1 MKKLFLLVSAALALV
16 LPARATWSIVVVN
29 HRTGEVA
36 VAGATCI
43 PQLNLMQAIPVA
55 VVGKGGGVI
64 QASGDP
70 AGLLIIHAGLLAGED
85 PALIL
90 QDVLDAAQSP
100 GQHQIGIVSFDG
112 APVTFTGRSAQA
124 AKGGV
129 VGEVGDLS
137 YAIQGNVLTSSQVW
151 LSAEQALLST
161 PGDLGQKVLAAMEA
175 ARSWGGDGRCSC
187 SITSATSCGAPP
199 PGFTKSA
206 HCGFVIVARM
216 GDVDSPCTQSQNCA
230 TGSYYMKLNVAG
242 ANAQARDPDPV
253 LQLQAKYD
261 TWRAAHLGRPDG
273 VRSTVDAV
281 QSLPADGVT
290 RRKVTVRLVDLEGVP
305 LASGGATVAVATL
318 DGLPSLASVGPV
330 VDNGDGSYSFELVA
344 GTQPG
349 LDTFVITADDG
360 IGKATLYPYLAV
372 RLDQPAPL
380 HAGFDTV
387 SASRGAT
394 VPFVVDV
401 PSKPKG
407 VYWILGSLS
416 GTSASLGPGPFS
428 VPLVPDS
435 FLWTTF
441 RLAGT
446 PGLLPGTHGFLDA
459 SGRAEGAFVAG
470 PGQLLSLAGMRIDWA
485 ASVLGKGPPL
495 GTNAVG
501 FDVVP

>member
-1 MKKLFLLVSAALALV
+1 MKKLFLLVGAALALV
-16 LPARATWSIVVVN
+16 LPAGATWSIVVVN
-29 HRTGEVA
+29 RRTGEVA

-43 PQLNLMQAIPVA
+43 QQLNLLQAIPVA
-55 VVGKGGGVI
+55 LVGKGGGVI

-70 AGLLIIHAGLLAGED
+70 AGLLIIHAGLLAAED
-85 PALIL
+85 PAVIL
-90 QDVLDAAQSP
+90 QEVLDAAQAP

-112 APVTFTGRSAQA
+112 APVTFTGRNAQA

-175 ARSWGGDGRCSC
+175 ARSFGGDGRCSC

-206 HCGFVIVARM
+206 HCGFVVVLRI
-216 GDVDSPCTQSQNCA
+216 GDVDSPCTQPQSCA

-242 ANAQARDPDPV
+242 ANAQQRDDDPV
-253 LQLQAKYD
+253 IQLQAKYD
-261 TWRAAHLGRPDG
+261 TWRANRLGRPDG
-273 VRSTVDAV
+273 ILSTVDAV
-281 QSLPADGVT
+281 QSMPADGAT
-290 RRKVTVRLVDLEGVP
+290 KRTVTVRLVDIDGVP
-305 LASGGATVAVATL
+305 LASGGASVAVATV

-330 VDNGDGSYSFELVA
+330 VDHGDGSYSFELAA
-344 GTQPG
+344 GTRVG
-349 LDTFVITADDG
+349 LDRFVITADDG
-360 IGKATLYPYLAV
+360 IGTATLYPYLDV
-372 RLDQPAPL
+372 RLDAPAPL

-387 SASRGAT
+387 SASEGAT
-394 VPFVVDV
+394 VPFVVNV
-401 PSKPKG
+401 PTKPKG

-416 GTSASLGPGPFS
+416 GTTSSLGPGPFS
-428 VPLVPDS
+428 VPLVPDA

-441 RLAGT
+441 RFAGT
-446 PGLLPGTHGFLDA
+446 PGMLPGTHGFLDA

-470 PGQLLSLAGMRIDWA
+470 PGQLLALAGMRIDWA

-495 GTNAVG
+495 ATNAVG
-501 FDVVP
+501 FDVLP